1 VRLEVCVDFAAGKC
15 ESATIGVCGR
25 KCVVWVGPIWRCVGG
40 SWKDVDTWTL
50 VATVI
55 DKPR

>member
-1 VRLEVCVDFAAGKC
+1 VRLDVCVILMARMC
-15 ESATIGVCGR
+15 ENATIGTCGR
-25 KCVVWVGPIWRCVGG
+25 MCVVRVGPIWRCVGG

-55 DKPR
+55 DKLR